1 MKAIIVEN
9 AGPPDVLQIK
19 EVPRPIPKPGWILI
33 KIHAFG
39 LNRSELFTRQGHSPS
54 VKFPR
59 ILGIEC
65 VGEVEEDPEQVLQK
79 GQKVAAIMGGMGRDF
94 DGSYAEYTCIPR
106 KNVIPFESTLDWC
119 ILGAIPE
126 TFLTA
131 YWTLMDG
138 LEVKKD
144 QTILIRGGTSSVG
157 MAAISLAKNMGLK
170 VYATTRNS
178 EKESI
183 LTKNGANKVIIDDG
197 AIAKT
202 VKLLNPNGVDRVL
215 ELVGTTT
222 LLDSLQC
229 TAPKG
234 IVCNTG
240 ILGNWKMDE
249 FEPLTAIPS
258 TVRLTTYTSE
268 NITTS
273 NSGKIL
279 QKIIEDIQND
289 RYNANLDKE
298 FDFDEI
304 VKAHQYMENN
314 LAKGKLVVRV

>member
-1 MKAIIVEN
+1 
-9 AGPPDVLQIK
+9 
-19 EVPRPIPKPGWILI
+19 
-33 KIHAFG
+33 
-39 LNRSELFTRQGHSPS
+39 
-54 VKFPR
+54 
-59 ILGIEC
+59 
-65 VGEVEEDPEQVLQK
+65 
-79 GQKVAAIMGGMGRDF
+79 
-94 DGSYAEYTCIPR
+94 
-106 KNVIPFESTLDWC
+106 
-119 ILGAIPE
+119 
-126 TFLTA
+126 
-131 YWTLMDG
+131 
-138 LEVKKD
+138 
-144 QTILIRGGTSSVG
+144 

-170 VYATTRNS
+170 VFATTRNS

-183 LTKNGANKVIIDDG
+183 LTKNGANKVIIDG
-197 AIAKT
+197 GTIAKT
-202 VKLLNPNGVDRVL
+202 VKLLNPNGVDRVF
-215 ELVGTTT
+215 ELVGTQT

-273 NSGKIL
+273 NSVKIL
-279 QKIIEDIQND
+279 QKIIENIQND